1 VTLVGRLWIRDEAGR
16 PARRWCQ
23 ITSLAI
29 CLFLSGCAPSALE
42 SARAKLRKGDY
53 VGAHQELVALEAN
66 PDKLGVA
73 ERREVK
79 DDLCI
84 TEFTI
89 GPPSFSLR
97 EQRRTC
103 AEAITEAGSESG
115 EVLTRIDKAIE
126 QADDERIEA
135 AIRAGDLAAAEAA
148 VEDYETLPG
157 ANQIQVAR
165 WSNRMWKLVELEDSQ
180 SPRGRKAVL
189 ASAIVTL
196 KREHAELTKLSD
208 AAFKRW
214 VIKTA
219 TVNGKTIVYD
229 PRPDHGLL
237 KLDLMEPDLASA
249 ALNLDKFA
257 EINDA
262 VVARCGCNG
271 RTEIGVGT
279 GDLPAYVV
287 RLDPENRRSEVLIL
301 LTGAHIGSRVSMR

>member
-1 VTLVGRLWIRDEAGR
+1 
-16 PARRWCQ
+16 
-23 ITSLAI
+23 
-29 CLFLSGCAPSALE
+29 
-42 SARAKLRKGDY
+42 
-53 VGAHQELVALEAN
+53 LVALEAN

-89 GPPSFSLR
+89 GRPSFSLR
-97 EQRRTC
+97 EQRRAC
-103 AEAITEAGSESG
+103 AEAITEPGSESG

-165 WSNRMWKLVELEDSQ
+165 WSDKMWKLVELEDNQ
-180 SPRGRKAVL
+180 SPRVRKAVL

-196 KREHAELTKLSD
+196 KREHAELTRLSD
-208 AAFKRW
+208 PAFKRW

-229 PRPDHGLL
+229 PRSDHGLL

-262 VVARCGCNG
+262 VVARCGCDG
-271 RTEIGVGT
+271 RTEIGVGS

-301 LTGAHIGSRVSMR
+301 LSGAHIGSRMSMR